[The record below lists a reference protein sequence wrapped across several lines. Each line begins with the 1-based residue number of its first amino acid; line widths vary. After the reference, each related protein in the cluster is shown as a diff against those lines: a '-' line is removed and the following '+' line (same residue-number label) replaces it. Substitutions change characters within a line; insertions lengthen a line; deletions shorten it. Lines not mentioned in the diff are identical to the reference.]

1 MLTFETKVKEI
12 IEANVAPCQ
21 VPGCDGQ
28 LDKVKLGH
36 KAKVLF
42 AVPLGTYGNRDAM
55 CCQTCQNIVF
65 PDEDGQ
71 YPGLTI
77 AAVPPKA

>member
-12 IEANVAPCQ
+12 IEEDVAPCQ

-28 LDKVKLGH
+28 LDKVKLGY

-55 CCQTCQNIVF
+55 CCPICKNVVF
-65 PDEDGQ
+65 PDENGQ
-71 YPGLTI
+71 YPGFTI
-77 AAVPPKA
+77 AAAPLKA